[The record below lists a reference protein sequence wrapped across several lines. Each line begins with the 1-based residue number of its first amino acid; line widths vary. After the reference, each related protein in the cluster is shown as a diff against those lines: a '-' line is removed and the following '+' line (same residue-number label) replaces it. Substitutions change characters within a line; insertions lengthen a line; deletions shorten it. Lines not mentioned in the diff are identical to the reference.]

1 MCIKRKAMNETE
13 IQNTQAAA
21 AENPENKAKGDE
33 LVVHIVDVKKSFG
46 TQHVLKGVSLD
57 VRKGESVVIMGKS
70 GTGKSVLIKCI
81 VGLLTP
87 DSGQVEV
94 FGQNIPDL
102 KPNDLNATRKR
113 IGFLF
118 QSGALYD
125 SMSVRDNLLFPLRDD
140 KKMSLA
146 DKTKLVEEALAD
158 VGLAESID
166 KMPAELSG
174 GMRKRV
180 GLARTIILKPE
191 IILYDEPTTGLD
203 PITTHEI
210 SLLIK
215 DIKEKHGSSSI
226 IITHDIECARVTAD
240 RITIL
245 YEGQFIEEGSMD
257 ELNNSEN
264 ETVKNFFNPN
274 RELNQKA

>member
-1 MCIKRKAMNETE
+1 MNEQE
-13 IQNTQAAA
+13 NTPTNTTQQAVAA
-21 AENPENKAKGDE
+21 PDTNQE
-33 LVVHIVDVKKSFG
+33 LVVHVVDVKKAFG
-46 TQHVLKGVSLD
+46 KQEVLKGVSLD
-57 VRKGESVVIMGKS
+57 IRKGESVVIMGKS
-70 GTGKSVLIKCI
+70 GTGKSVLIKCL

-87 DSGQVEV
+87 DSGKVEV
-94 FGQNIPDL
+94 FGKHVPDL
-102 KPNDLNATRKR
+102 KPEELNATRKR

-140 KKMSLA
+140 RKTSLA

-158 VGLAESID
+158 VGLTDAID
-166 KMPAELSG
+166 KMPAQLSG

-215 DIKEKHGSSSI
+215 DIQTKHGSSSI

-257 ELNNSEN
+257 ELSNSDN

-274 RELNQKA
+274 RELNKKETT

>member
-1 MCIKRKAMNETE
+1 MNELNTATE
-13 IQNTQAAA
+13 TSTPPGTSGGA
-21 AENPENKAKGDE
+21 DE
-33 LVVHIVDVKKSFG
+33 LVVHVVDVKKSFG
-46 TQHVLKGVSLD
+46 KQKVLQGVSLD
-57 VRKGESVVIMGKS
+57 VHKGESVVIMGKS
-70 GTGKSVLIKCI
+70 GTGKSVLIKCM
-81 VGLLTP
+81 VGLLQP
-87 DSGQVEV
+87 DSGLVEM
-94 FGQNIPDL
+94 FGQKVPELSMDE
-102 KPNDLNATRKR
+102 LNKVRKR

-140 KKMSLA
+140 KKMSLE
-146 DKTKLVEEALAD
+146 DKTKLVEEALSD
-158 VGLAESID
+158 VGLEDSID

-215 DIKEKHGSSSI
+215 DIQTKHGTSAI
-226 IITHDIECARVTAD
+226 IITHDIECARVTAN

-245 YEGQFIEEGSMD
+245 YEGEFIEEGSIE
-257 ELNNSEN
+257 ELNQSEN

-274 RELNQKA
+274 RELNQKQTK